1 MRLRIFI
8 LIIFITLC
16 LLPLLA
22 NAATYNW
29 YFSNDAAG
37 NDSAGDGSI
46 EKPWK
51 TLSKAQTE
59 INNANSNDTC
69 NLYFD
74 RGDTWSANTGAAVKT
89 IIFGLL
95 IDSSDPIVNIDAY
108 GSGDKPCFDGQVT
121 DFSSAS
127 EHNQSKGPLHWSQ
140 MFGFEREDCSVKNIE
155 IKEVYG
161 NAITIKNAD
170 NFVLEGCSI
179 HHFGSAG
186 INGAMASIIDN
197 IIVRNNE
204 FYVGQQL
211 WRYSL
216 VHGWGAAIQL
226 ISADYQ
232 PNNNLVQYNVVYDI
246 YGEGI
251 NAPNSIVEYNIV
263 GDTASTAINTS
274 SHRWNSTT
282 TIVRYNLVTMSD
294 WSSSVY
300 DGMHGG
306 GSSPTGI
313 RVFDER
319 DTGNNTSATI
329 EIYGNIII
337 NRSHGIWMFADRNEP
352 YGTIKVYNNT
362 IIDCYTTNMRISQT
376 DELAVAAYVYNNSS
390 IIYDRI
396 GVAPYQG
403 AATSDFS
410 TFTIENNHAWIKGG
424 LVITDINFRFRT
436 NLCIGDPKLPGEDV
450 YGIDWDGQRGAMYF
464 SNIDFNTHL
473 YPSADS
479 GLVNTGKTL
488 GADYET
494 KFLHYG
500 TNFSTLPDIATFQRV
515 SQSDAPNWSIGAI
528 VHGSGTSISSPIGLE
543 FKP

>member
-1 MRLRIFI
+1 MRVRILT

-29 YFSNDAAG
+29 YFSDDAAGNAAG
-37 NDSAGDGSI
+37 NDSKGDGSI
-46 EKPWK
+46 GNPWK
-51 TLSKAQTE
+51 TLSKAQAE
-59 INNANSNDTC
+59 INNANSDDTC

-74 RGDTWSANTGAAVKT
+74 KGDTWSFNTGVAVKT
-89 IIFGLL
+89 TTFGLK

-108 GSGDKPCFDGQVT
+108 GSGDKPCFDGQVR
-121 DFSSAS
+121 DFSAAAR
-127 EHNQSKGPLHWSQ
+127 HNTTTGPLSWSQ
-140 MFGFEREDCSVKNIE
+140 IFSFERESCNVKNIE
-155 IKEVYG
+155 IKQVYG
-161 NAITIKNAD
+161 NGILVKDAD
-170 NFVLEGCSI
+170 YFILENCNI
-179 HHFGSAG
+179 HHFGSAALAG
-186 INGAMASIIDN
+186 HMDSIIDN
-197 IIVRNNE
+197 ITVRNNI
-204 FYVGQQL
+204 FHTGQQL
-211 WRYSL
+211 WRYRLRS
-216 VHGWGAAIQL
+216 GWGGAISL
-226 ISADYQ
+226 ITANYQ

-263 GDTASTAINTS
+263 GDTSSIGINTS
-274 SHRWNSTT
+274 SHRWDSTN
-282 TIVRYNLVTMSD
+282 TIVRYNLVTSAD
-294 WSSSVY
+294 WNSSVY
-300 DGMHGG
+300 SGG
-306 GSSPTGI
+306 QGI
-313 RVFDER
+313 RIFDER
-319 DTGNNTSATI
+319 DGGNNTSATI

-488 GADYET
+488 GAGYET

-528 VHGSGTSISSPIGLE
+528 VRGSGTSISSPIGLE
-543 FKP
+543 IKP